1 MTGEPERA
9 RILIVDPLHPAAV
22 ERLGE
27 RFEVI
32 VKRCSSETDLQTA
45 IRDVDVLVMRSGVR
59 LTGPAIAAA
68 DRLKLVARAGVGV
81 DNIDVTAARSAGVRV
96 FNVPAQSSGS
106 VAEFTI
112 GLVLAAM
119 RRIPLASA
127 QVKRNEWRKP
137 ELVGHD
143 LRHATIGVV
152 GLGAI
157 GSLVAELARSFG
169 MRVLA
174 TVGRPNSH
182 RRRQLDREGIE
193 LVDLRELLGR
203 STVVCVAAPLNES
216 TRGLI
221 AAEELD
227 LMADRSYLVNVS
239 RGGIVDEDDLYNAL
253 KNGKLAGAA
262 LDVVA
267 VEGRPNRLAELD
279 SVVLTPHIGAMTEQ
293 AQERIGE
300 IVVESII
307 AGLDGGTVANEI
319 C

>member
-1 MTGEPERA
+1 VTGEPERA
-9 RILIVDPLHPAAV
+9 RILIVDPLHPAAIKK
-22 ERLGE
+22 LGE

-32 VKRCSSETDLQTA
+32 LKRCSSETDLQTA
-45 IRDVDVLVMRSGVR
+45 IRDVDVLIMRSGVQ

-81 DNIDVTAARSAGVRV
+81 DNIDVAAARSAGVRV
-96 FNVPAQSSGS
+96 FNVPAQSSDS

-174 TVGRPNSH
+174 TVGRPTSH

-203 STVVCVAAPLNES
+203 STVVCVVAPLNES

-221 AAEELD
+221 AAEELA
-227 LMADRSYLVNVS
+227 LMAERSYLVNVS
-239 RGGIVDEDDLYNAL
+239 RGGIVDEDDLYDAL
-253 KNGKLAGAA
+253 ENGKLAGAA
-262 LDVVA
+262 LDVVVA
-267 VEGRPNRLAELD
+267 EGRPNRLAELD
-279 SVVLTPHIGAMTEQ
+279 NVILTPHIGAMTEQ

-307 AGLDGGTVANEI
+307 TSLDGGTVANEI